1 MSDDD
6 DRASVEPEPEDG
18 DEHATVVRIQI
29 PKWLIVFNVG
39 GTLLAVRMMMT
50 TSYVQA
56 WRLEKVAVL
65 LALVFGFA
73 SAIRLAFVARR
84 IAASEADAAPKPV
97 SARQIVLLAG
107 LVALPSV
114 LPLQGFLALAN
125 RVGMLEDAKVLACKA
140 DRVESRARVAAGRH
154 NVVHYTCAEPGGGTL
169 RGRADELFSIEPGAP
184 ITVLAARGRL
194 GVWIRLSPPEPASTR

>member
-18 DEHATVVRIQI
+18 DEHATVVRIRV

-73 SAIRLAFVARR
+73 SAIRLALVARR
-84 IAASEADAAPKPV
+84 IAASEPGAVPKPV
-97 SARQIVLLAG
+97 SARQIVVLAG

-125 RVGMLEDAKVLACKA
+125 RVGMLENAKVLACKA
-140 DRVESRARVAAGRH
+140 DRVESRARLGGRH
-154 NVVHYTCAEPGGGTL
+154 NVVHYTCADPAGGTL
-169 RGRADELFSIEPGAP
+169 RGRADELFSIEPGSP
-184 ITVLAARGRL
+184 ITLLAARGRL
-194 GVWIRLSPPEPASTR
+194 GVWIRLSSPEPASAR